1 MRMYLLIFALLIT
14 SCNSSISNNREEH
27 LDSVKCI
34 VTKAT
39 KTYRY
44 PGTLPDYSWKL
55 ETDCGYTLSSNSFYS
70 IGDTISVKVID
81 VSSTN
86 PNINKKN

>member
-1 MRMYLLIFALLIT
+1 MRIYLLIFALLIT

-34 VTKAT
+34 ITKAT

-55 ETDCGYTLSSNSFYS
+55 ETDCGYILMSNSFYS
-70 IGDTISVKVID
+70 IGDTISVNIIN

-86 PNINKKN
+86 SKIYN